1 MTDSIRRHK
10 RTRRS
15 LRRVKRAS
23 PVSDARLKA
32 SIESRAVT
40 VSNLKDVQ
48 SDRRSMK
55 KVNSTMTNLRKRTL
69 KMTMSG
75 TKSAMFARTMVT

>member
-10 RTRRS
+10 RTQRS
-15 LRRVKRAS
+15 PRRVKRAS

-40 VSNLKDVQ
+40 VSSLKDVQ

-55 KVNSTMTNLRKRTL
+55 KVNSTMTNLRKMSPL
-69 KMTMSG
+69 KMLPNVSED
-75 TKSAMFARTMVT
+75 